1 MAFYVWG
8 RSYLTSRNI
17 SYFRFHLEIINM
29 KKKIAIIGGGNLGT
43 AIAEGLINSGFIHP
57 DHILITKRNIE
68 TLKPLEEKGVLVS
81 NNNVEAVEY
90 ADWIIFAVKP
100 FQIREILLQLKPNL
114 QVKRHTLVSVMTG
127 IWIRDLQEIIGN
139 EFTIFRAMPNTA
151 IAIQE
156 SITCVCKHNASVE
169 QVEYIA
175 DLFDQLG
182 KTVFIEEKL
191 MDAATV
197 LGACGTAYAMRY
209 IRANIQGGI
218 EIGFDAATASL
229 IAAQTVKG
237 AAELLLTKH
246 THPEQEIDKVT
257 TPKGCTI
264 AGLNEMEHQG
274 FSSSL
279 IKGVVT
285 SYNKIVNDM

>member
-1 MAFYVWG
+1 M
-8 RSYLTSRNI
+8 S
-17 SYFRFHLEIINM
+17 
-29 KKKIAIIGGGNLGT
+29 KKIAIIGGGNLGT
-43 AIAEGLINSGFIHP
+43 AIAEGLINSGFTNP
-57 DHILITKRNIE
+57 EHIIITKRNIS
-68 TLKPLEEKGVLVS
+68 TLAPLKEKGTLVS
-81 NNNVEAVEY
+81 NNNAEAVQF
-90 ADWIIFAVKP
+90 ADWVILAVKP
-100 FQIREILLQLKPNL
+100 FQVKEILEQLQPHLDA
-114 QVKRHTLVSVMTG
+114 KRHVLVSVMTG
-127 IWIRDLQEIIGN
+127 IWIKDIQEVIGN
-139 EFTIFRAMPNTA
+139 DFTLFRAIPNTA

-156 SITCVCKHNASVE
+156 SITCICKHNATEDQARYVS
-169 QVEYIA
+169 
-175 DLFDQLG
+175 DLFNQLG
-182 KTVFIEEKL
+182 KTVTIDEKL

-218 EIGFDAATASL
+218 EIGFDAITASL

-237 AAELLLTKH
+237 AAELLLVKH

-279 IKGVVT
+279 IKGIVT
-285 SYNKIVNDM
+285 SYKKIVNDM

>member
-1 MAFYVWG
+1 
-8 RSYLTSRNI
+8 
-17 SYFRFHLEIINM
+17 M
-29 KKKIAIIGGGNLGT
+29 KTRIAIIGGGNLGT
-43 AIAEGLINSGFIHP
+43 AMAEGLVGSGFLAP
-57 DHILITKRNIE
+57 EDLVVTRRN
-68 TLKPLEEKGVLVS
+68 TSLLLPLQEKGIRTGS
-81 NNNVEAVEY
+81 NNVEAVTD
-90 ADWIIFAVKP
+90 ADWIVLAVKP
-100 FQIREILLQLKPNL
+100 FQVKEVLQELLPSLNPAKH
-114 QVKRHTLVSVMTG
+114 VLVSVVTG
-127 IWIRDLQEIIGN
+127 VWIKDIQEIVGSS
-139 EFTIFRAMPNTA
+139 FPVFRAMPNTA
-151 IAIQE
+151 IAIQQ
-156 SITCVCKHNASVE
+156 SMTCICAENATKE
-169 QVEYIA
+169 QVAYAAE
-175 DLFDQLG
+175 LFDQLG
-182 KTVFIEEKL
+182 RSVFIEEKL

-218 EIGFDAATASL
+218 EIGFSAATASL

-237 AAELLLTKH
+237 AAELLLTRN

-285 SYNKIVNDM
+285 SYRKIVS

>member
-1 MAFYVWG
+1 M
-8 RSYLTSRNI
+8 SN
-17 SYFRFHLEIINM
+17 
-29 KKKIAIIGGGNLGT
+29 KIAIIGGGNLGT
-43 AIAEGLINSGFIHP
+43 AIAEGLISSGYIEP
-57 DHILITKRNIE
+57 QHIIITKRNTA
-68 TLKPLEEKGVLVS
+68 TLRPLEEKGVLVS
-81 NNNVEAVEY
+81 NNNTEAVRY
-90 ADWIIFAVKP
+90 ADWIILAVKP
-100 FQIREILLQLKPNL
+100 FQVKEILEQLQPDLDP
-114 QVKRHTLVSVMTG
+114 QRHVLISVITG
-127 IWIRDLQEIIGN
+127 IWVKDMQEVVGE
-139 EFTIFRAMPNTA
+139 EFTLFRAMPNTA
-151 IAIQE
+151 IAIRE
-156 SITCVCKHNASVE
+156 SITCISRHKASAAQE
-169 QVEYIA
+169 QFVKG
-175 DLFDQLG
+175 LFDQLG
-182 KTVFIEEKL
+182 KTVLIEEKL

-237 AAELLLTKH
+237 AAELLLTRH

-285 SYNKIVNDM
+285 SYKKIVNDM